1 MAYGDKEGLMQG
13 GSQAAPF
20 KDLTKGMEGKDIT
33 NRAFEL
39 MNKGNQELNIFEES
53 GGARYINMIKN
64 NLNLTGKDN
73 NMEDNYSLAVD
84 KRNWDDGPHIPIEEA
99 FGVHNWPGLEFT
111 PENVADGLYYHKVRQ
126 AIKGEPVG
134 NSSVSK
140 PNLIA
145 AFVRSKD
152 FQSVSDKN
160 KEKYYNI
167 LDGIKIAE
175 TISRMRH
182 SAESHFFQGADM
194 DKDYFSYRQFDE
206 QGRKKDIREP
216 GTATLEHIER
226 WKNSA
231 LEKDSEGRVLNEF
244 KEDYSVRRIAGTS
257 SRSFYEKARQNNDI
271 EAIEF
276 INEVRQAIEGG
287 E

>member
-13 GSQAAPF
+13 YSQAA
-20 KDLTKGMEGKDIT
+20 GMEGEDIA
-33 NRAFEL
+33 NKAFEL
-39 MNKGNQELNIFEES
+39 MTKGNQELNIFEES

-73 NMEDNYSLAVD
+73 NEEDNYSLAAD

-111 PENVADGLYYHKVRQ
+111 PENVADGRYYHKVRQ
-126 AIKGEPVG
+126 AIEGEPVG
-134 NSSVSK
+134 NTSASK
-140 PNLIA
+140 ANLIA
-145 AFVRSKD
+145 SFVRSKD
-152 FQSVSDKN
+152 FQDVSDKN

-175 TISRMRH
+175 GISKMRH
-182 SAESHFFQGADM
+182 SAESDIFHMEDGGGE
-194 DKDYFSYRQFDE
+194 YFKY
-206 QGRKKDIREP
+206 KKLDGDIKETD
-216 GTATLEHIER
+216 TATLEHIDR
-226 WKNSA
+226 WKNKVFK
-231 LEKDSEGRVLNEF
+231 KDSKGRVLNEF
-244 KEDYSVRRIAGTS
+244 KEDFSVRRSAGTS
-257 SRSFYEKARQNNDI
+257 SQSFYEKARQNNDI

-287 E
+287 RE